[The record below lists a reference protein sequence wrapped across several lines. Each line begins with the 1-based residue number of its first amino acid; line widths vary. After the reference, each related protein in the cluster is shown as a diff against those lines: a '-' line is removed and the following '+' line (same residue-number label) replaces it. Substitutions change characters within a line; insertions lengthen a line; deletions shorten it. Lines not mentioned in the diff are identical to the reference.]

1 MNMEYSCM
9 SGNKSMFLPCI
20 QKASKVFVL
29 EFAINWIS
37 RKLLAYVFQLK
48 ITSLIS
54 QVFEN
59 HEFDR
64 VLIFELIQNMEVQDK
79 AVLIWLDRNSVL
91 KAVEKTIER
100 RLNTVDNHLS
110 SVVMVKIPVDITELH
125 QINGK
130 IS

>member
-1 MNMEYSCM
+1 M
-9 SGNKSMFLPCI
+9 
-20 QKASKVFVL
+20 
-29 EFAINWIS
+29 
-37 RKLLAYVFQLK
+37 
-48 ITSLIS
+48 
-54 QVFEN
+54 FEN